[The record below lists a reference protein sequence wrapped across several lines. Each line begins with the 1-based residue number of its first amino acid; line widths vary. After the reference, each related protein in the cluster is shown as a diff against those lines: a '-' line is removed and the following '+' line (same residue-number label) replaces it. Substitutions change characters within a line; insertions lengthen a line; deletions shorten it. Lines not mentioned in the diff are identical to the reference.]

1 MLEHERIILATDIAG
16 KEEADVEDFFEPG
29 LFVEL
34 VNKTYGLSWEHT
46 LTVEKLMDADQGT
59 QRLVKKVEA
68 YFRLLPQQTPEYSH
82 YDPALYLLRTLTFS
96 KEIATPMQKRW
107 AALRRRSAVS
117 PNSSEG
123 YRITAMAEG

>member
-1 MLEHERIILATDIAG
+1 LLEHERIILATDIAG

-82 YDPALYLLRTLTFS
+82 YDPALYLLRTPDLLEGNSDAHAKTLGRFEEAFRS
-96 KEIATPMQKRW
+96 IAKF
-107 AALRRRSAVS
+107 
-117 PNSSEG
+117 
-123 YRITAMAEG
+123 I